1 MSALDKYVELTLQL
15 LDIVKNESDQDKKI
29 QQIESLLAERETI
42 IKNIVPPFT
51 QEEQALGKELVV
63 YEETLQTLLNK
74 EKKIIQQEI
83 KNISI
88 RKQSTKKYT
97 NPYESLSTDGI
108 FYDKQK

>member
-63 YEETLQTLLNK
+63 YEETLQALLNK